1 MKITIETIGCQ
12 YTSSNIYGAAGKPFP
27 TGGVIDPTD
36 TNEIVEAFA
45 LLLTCAGYHINS
57 IKTSMNEYATNGEFN
72 D

>member
-12 YTSSNIYGAAGKPFP
+12 YTSSNEYGAAGKPSKV
-27 TGGVIDPTD
+27 GGVVDPTD

-57 IKTSMNEYATNGEFN
+57 IKTSMNEYATNGEF
-72 D
+72 DD

>member
-12 YTSSNIYGAAGKPFP
+12 YTSSNSYGSAGEPWP
-27 TGGVIDPTD
+27 IGGVIDPTD

-57 IKTSMNEYATNGEFN
+57 IKTSMNEYATNGEF
-72 D
+72 DD